1 MSHREAARLCRWVPR
16 ARECAPTKR
25 KTAKTMKETSVKPTP
40 TKKRGTTHPTG
51 TSTTKKNG
59 SPPGEA
65 PRGDRMTLIALY
77 LFVAG
82 MALALLYFIS
92 LIFVT

>member
-1 MSHREAARLCRWVPR
+1 
-16 ARECAPTKR
+16 
-25 KTAKTMKETSVKPTP
+25 
-40 TKKRGTTHPTG
+40 
-51 TSTTKKNG
+51 
-59 SPPGEA
+59 
-65 PRGDRMTLIALY
+65 MTLIALY